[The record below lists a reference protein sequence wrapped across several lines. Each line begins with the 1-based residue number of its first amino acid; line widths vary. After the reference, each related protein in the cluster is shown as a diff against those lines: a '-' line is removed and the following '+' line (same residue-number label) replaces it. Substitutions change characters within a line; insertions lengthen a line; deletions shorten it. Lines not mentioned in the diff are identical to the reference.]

1 MAQRRRGLGKGIGA
15 LIPDTE
21 QEVRERPIDVFFGA
35 SVSRETA
42 GRFFVLTVLFQTNH
56 QLLNCKLIDGHCMHL
71 KLDSCFDLWYVVV
84 CKSGCAPYNE

>member
-42 GRFFVLTVLFQTNH
+42 GDGLALRRRCRASYSRRVFFAA
-56 QLLNCKLIDGHCMHL
+56 
-71 KLDSCFDLWYVVV
+71 LWPPL
-84 CKSGCAPYNE
+84 APRPLRST

>member
-42 GRFFVLTVLFQTNH
+42 GAAGTAGTAGAGSAGRTPA
-56 QLLNCKLIDGHCMHL
+56 GPR
-71 KLDSCFDLWYVVV
+71 
-84 CKSGCAPYNE
+84 G